1 MHVLPRLALA
11 AATALTLSAPTWAA
25 PPQAT
30 QAYARQHA
38 SPAGSY
44 RVDPD
49 HSGLQFTIGH
59 AGIGLFTGVFK
70 KVTGSYTFDPK
81 NPKAD
86 KADITVPVDS
96 LDTFFPMRDDDLK
109 GTAFFDAKA
118 NPDIH
123 FVSTRY
129 VPQSPDRGLLY
140 GDMTLRGVTKPVVFH
155 VQLEGAGKVPYLPKP
170 WGGYLTGFV
179 AKATIDRLDFGMSA
193 YSGGLSHKVQVK
205 VEIEGVQTSS

>member
-1 MHVLPRLALA
+1 MHLVARLTLA
-11 AATALTLSAPTWAA
+11 TATALTLIVPTWAA
-25 PPQAT
+25 QTQAP

-44 RVDPD
+44 QVDPD

-86 KADITVPVDS
+86 KADITVPVDG

-109 GTAFFDAKA
+109 GAAFFDAKA

-123 FVSTRY
+123 FVSTKY
-129 VPQSPDRGLLY
+129 VPQNQDRGLLY

-155 VQLEGAGKVPYLPKP
+155 VRFEGAGKVPYLPKP

-179 AKATIDRLDFGMSA
+179 ATATIDRMDFGMSA
-193 YSGGLSHKVQVK
+193 YPSGLSHKVQVR

>member
-1 MHVLPRLALA
+1 
-11 AATALTLSAPTWAA
+11 
-25 PPQAT
+25 
-30 QAYARQHA
+30 
-38 SPAGSY
+38 PAGSY
-44 RVDPD
+44 QVDPD

-86 KADITVPVDS
+86 KADITVPVDG

-109 GTAFFDAKA
+109 GAAFFDAKA

-123 FVSTRY
+123 FVSTKY
-129 VPQSPDRGLLY
+129 VPQSQDRGLLY

-179 AKATIDRLDFGMSA
+179 ATATIDRMDFGMSA
-193 YSGGLSHKVQVK
+193 YPSGLSHKVRVR

>member
-1 MHVLPRLALA
+1 MHLVARFTLAT
-11 AATALTLSAPTWAA
+11 ATALTLIVPTWAA
-25 PPQAT
+25 QTQAP

-44 RVDPD
+44 QVDPD

-86 KADITVPVDS
+86 KADITVPVDG

-109 GTAFFDAKA
+109 GAAFFDAKA

-123 FVSTRY
+123 FVSTKY
-129 VPQSPDRGLLY
+129 VPQSQDRGLLY

-155 VQLEGAGKVPYLPKP
+155 VQLEGAGKVPYLPNP

-179 AKATIDRLDFGMSA
+179 ATATIDRLDFGMSA
-193 YSGGLSHKVQVK
+193 YPSGLSHKVQVR

>member
-1 MHVLPRLALA
+1 MHLVARLTLA
-11 AATALTLSAPTWAA
+11 TATALTLIVPTWAA
-25 PPQAT
+25 QTQAP

-44 RVDPD
+44 QVDPD

-86 KADITVPVDS
+86 KADITVPVDG

-109 GTAFFDAKA
+109 GAAFFDAKA

-123 FVSTRY
+123 FVSTKY
-129 VPQSPDRGLLY
+129 VPQSQDRGLLY

-179 AKATIDRLDFGMSA
+179 ATATIDRMDFGMSA
-193 YSGGLSHKVQVK
+193 YPSGLSHKVRVR

>member
-1 MHVLPRLALA
+1 MHLVARLTLA
-11 AATALTLSAPTWAA
+11 TATALTLIVPTWAA
-25 PPQAT
+25 QTQAP

-44 RVDPD
+44 QVDPD

-86 KADITVPVDS
+86 KADITVPVDG

-109 GTAFFDAKA
+109 GAAFFDAKA

-123 FVSTRY
+123 FVSTKY
-129 VPQSPDRGLLY
+129 VPQSQDRGLLY

-179 AKATIDRLDFGMSA
+179 ATATIDRMDFGMSA
-193 YSGGLSHKVQVK
+193 YPSGLSHKVQVR

>member
-1 MHVLPRLALA
+1 MHLVARFTLAT
-11 AATALTLSAPTWAA
+11 ATALTLIAPAWAA
-25 PPQAT
+25 QTQSP

-44 RVDPD
+44 QVDPD

-86 KADITVPVDS
+86 KADITVPVDG

-109 GTAFFDAKA
+109 GAAFFDAKA

-123 FVSTRY
+123 FVSTKY
-129 VPQSPDRGLLY
+129 VPQSQDRGLLY

-179 AKATIDRLDFGMSA
+179 ATATIDRLDFGMSA
-193 YSGGLSHKVQVK
+193 YPSGLSHKVQVR

>member
-1 MHVLPRLALA
+1 MHLVARLTLA
-11 AATALTLSAPTWAA
+11 TATALTLIVPTWAA
-25 PPQAT
+25 QTQAP

-44 RVDPD
+44 QVDPD

-86 KADITVPVDS
+86 KADITVPVDG

-109 GTAFFDAKA
+109 GAAFFDAKA

-123 FVSTRY
+123 FVSTKY
-129 VPQSPDRGLLY
+129 VPQSQDRGLLY

-179 AKATIDRLDFGMSA
+179 ATATIDRLDFGMSA
-193 YSGGLSHKVQVK
+193 YPSGLSHKVQVR